1 MSAVGKRREEGE
13 ELGKGRRGRGNGS
26 GREKREWGE
35 VLKEGQGRGKM
46 IEDYPRR
53 KSLAWVGSTW
63 LDQSLEQGVR
73 DFKKSL
79 ARD

>member
-1 MSAVGKRREEGE
+1 MTSI
-13 ELGKGRRGRGNGS
+13 LGQILPK
-26 GREKREWGE
+26 
-35 VLKEGQGRGKM
+35 KEGM

-63 LDQSLEQGVR
+63 MNQSLEQGVR